1 MNGCADMLT
10 APVAG
15 VVIPLVIVF
24 TGAQI
29 FIYFFGLYCS
39 LQLNFYYWKEYNLRI
54 EKRRKDNADKA
65 DWRHRLELEKET
77 VLDCCDSI
85 ASRFRGDSSND
96 PNHNENSNVT
106 PNTDLDD
113 TNLDLKPEVGP
124 EMRLEARPIHGP
136 RPVIDDTPDNETEKL
151 LKPALKR
158 QSTLDSELT
167 FKMGPPLTVSNV
179 PPSKGDSYEP

>member
-1 MNGCADMLT
+1 MLT

-39 LQLNFYYWKEYNLRI
+39 LQLNFYYWMEYTKRI
-54 EKRRKDNADKA
+54 EKRRKDNVDKA

-85 ASRFRGDSSND
+85 VSRFRGDSSND

-106 PNTDLDD
+106 PNTDPDHI
-113 TNLDLKPEVGP
+113 NLDLKPEMRP
-124 EMRLEARPIHGP
+124 EVKPTHGP
-136 RPVIDDTPDNETEKL
+136 RPVRDDTADNETEKL

-158 QSTLDSELT
+158 QSTLDSDPDLR
-167 FKMGPPLTVSNV
+167 VSNV

>member
-15 VVIPLVIVF
+15 VAIPLVIIF
-24 TGAQI
+24 TGCQI

-54 EKRRKDNADKA
+54 EKRRKNNEDKA
-65 DWRHRLELEKET
+65 NWRHRLELEKET
-77 VLDCCDSI
+77 VLDTVDSI
-85 ASRFRGDSSND
+85 ASRFRLETDRSND

-106 PNTDLDD
+106 PNTDPDH
-113 TNLDLKPEVGP
+113 TNLDLKPEMGP
-124 EMRLEARPIHGP
+124 EVRSEAKPTHGP
-136 RPVIDDTPDNETEKL
+136 RPVRDDTADNETEKL

-158 QSTLDSELT
+158 QSTLDSDPDLR
-167 FKMGPPLTVSNV
+167 VSNV
-179 PPSKGDSYEP
+179 QPSKGDSYEP